1 MAGGGSEDTVFVY
14 RVSEDTWEEAP
25 RLNTARDA
33 PGLGI
38 IGEVSYDWWTRATYR
53 AVIGGQQSRVTYRAV
68 IGGHVSR
75 AEL

>member
-14 RVSEDTWEEAP
+14 HVSEDTWDEAP

-38 IGEVSYDWWTRATYR
+38 IGEVSCDWWT
-53 AVIGGQQSRVTYRAV
+53 AVT
-68 IGGHVSR
+68 
-75 AEL
+75 

>member
-1 MAGGGSEDTVFVY
+1 MVRFWVAGGGSEDTVFVY

-38 IGEVSYDWWTRATYR
+38 IGEVSCDWWTAVTCYVPSCDWWTR
-53 AVIGGQQSRVTYRAV
+53 VT
-68 IGGHVSR
+68 
-75 AEL
+75 

>member
-38 IGEVSYDWWTRATYR
+38 IGEVSCDWWTRATYR
-53 AVIGGQQSRVTYRAV
+53 AVIGGHVPRDTILISGCSRPC
-68 IGGHVSR
+68 
-75 AEL
+75 